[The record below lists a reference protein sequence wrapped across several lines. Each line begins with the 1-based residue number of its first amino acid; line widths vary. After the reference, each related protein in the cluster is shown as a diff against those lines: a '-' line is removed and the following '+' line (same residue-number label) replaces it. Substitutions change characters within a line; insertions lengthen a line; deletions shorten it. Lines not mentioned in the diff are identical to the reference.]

1 MPLISPLIPKRY
13 ALLFLSRKP
22 WVLMQKDRSNYGI
35 GPHPTPSSGMCAS
48 EAEGASGHSG
58 VKMAAGLE
66 GVGVASRQ
74 GGGDR
79 SGLGRLGARR
89 SS

>member
-1 MPLISPLIPKRY
+1 MPFVSSLSPKRC
-13 ALLFLSRKP
+13 AHLLLLP
-22 WVLMQKDRSNYGI
+22 QTLGLVQKRHSNYSI
-35 GPHPTPSSGMCAS
+35 GPHPTPSSGVCAC
-48 EAEGASGHSG
+48 EAEGDSGHSG

-66 GVGVASRQ
+66 GVGVASRL

-79 SGLGRLGARR
+79 SRLGRLGAQR

>member
-1 MPLISPLIPKRY
+1 
-13 ALLFLSRKP
+13 
-22 WVLMQKDRSNYGI
+22 
-35 GPHPTPSSGMCAS
+35 
-48 EAEGASGHSG
+48 
-58 VKMAAGLE
+58 MAAGLE

-74 GGGDR
+74 GGGDQ